1 MRQVTGSNHTTTV
14 NKESI
19 QLPLDGLLFIG
30 GSVPACN
37 EAEDTIV
44 EVELLTSKS
53 IIVPSECFEPTLA
66 DSLLQLSGLGCTD
79 AEQPV
84 WSNDSDGV
92 VAVMAIRKEI
102 VAELDARFGDRLQYT
117 SPLLR
122 SVKACDGLYLYIYN
136 AAGVAY
142 FKLYDGA
149 KLRFCEA
156 MSVVGND
163 DILCIVERLVQE
175 FDCKGLE
182 IGVAG
187 ENSDNLVGLL
197 KQYHKVKICD

>member
-1 MRQVTGSNHTTTV
+1 MRQVTGSNPTTS
-14 NKESI
+14 NKKVSI

-30 GSVPACN
+30 GSAPVCT

-44 EVELLTSKS
+44 EIELLTSKS

-84 WSNDSDGV
+84 WSNDCDGV

-102 VAELDARFGDRLQYT
+102 AAELDARFCDRLQYT

-136 AAGVAY
+136 ANGVAY

-163 DILCIVERLVQE
+163 DVLCIVERLVQE

-187 ENSDNLVGLL
+187 ENIENLVGLL
-197 KQYHKVKICD
+197 KQYHKVKICE